1 MAASQFIALLESRG
15 LLDPEIIAELHRQVE
30 QTKGRIT
37 PEAIAKLLVENG
49 QLTRFQATKLVTELN
64 ESLGDSRPDPSMA
77 LRGGRPLEPAPSEHD
92 SVEDLLPDDFD
103 DVVEVVEVVENG
115 IDEVEIVDIAE
126 PKSTPSAK
134 RPAGFGPDAPIADQ
148 PKRVVRDTKVKSRS
162 AWESF
167 RIIGYAFI
175 LLLLLILLVPLV
187 GWLMK
192 GSADEAFTR
201 AEDAYKARDY
211 EKATKS
217 FSDFAANYANDA
229 RTSKSKVFAGLAKIR
244 QDAEKAA
251 DPNVALQTCQDVL
264 PGIANESGLNELRGD
279 VTDTLLRIS
288 EKFVAKIENT
298 DSIGGRKELI
308 TKMDQQLELIR
319 DPRYVGTQ
327 ERTQNELRIRKI
339 EEDQNRLL
347 REITRGEDLAS
358 TLAAM
363 KTSVEA
369 KDVSK
374 TYDLR
379 RTLVRKYPQ
388 LSADSKLGELLSEAT
403 KIQLGLVTASSAMP
417 IVNSEVA
424 TKLAGNK
431 AILAGRTISGTDGE
445 SGSTIYLRV
454 AGSVVAMNAGNGR
467 VLWRHHIGRDWT
479 GSPKRVN
486 STDDSDVLVYV
497 QEQGL
502 LKRLAA
508 ADGSVLWETTI
519 PGRIVEPLIDG
530 DDIFVAARSGEVF
543 CIDAVTGQSRWGKK
557 YPQPIDIGLG
567 GSPGKKKRYLVG
579 DHSNLYVVSRAS
591 GQCDEVVYLGHN
603 PSTIA
608 VPPIWILNHLI
619 LFENDGTD
627 FCTMRVFNTDEEG
640 LGLTPAQNPVIF
652 RGHVV
657 VEPQVDGRRLAV
669 ATNLGEVAILDV
681 EPSNANDRVFK
692 LVSLVGNETTP
703 KTTWPLMAG
712 NDLWLASTRLIYY
725 QVQVTSQKL
734 NRQWLNEDGDQFTNR
749 PMKVDDHVIYTRLVR
764 GNLGTR
770 VSAINPTTGK
780 PIWET
785 DVASP
790 VMSLGTDG
798 KGFIASTAQ
807 GAVFSL
813 DAKSFSGEVAVEPI
827 ENLGR
832 NQRSLT
838 FSNPVVLKDS
848 KIALL
853 NQADG
858 NQLLLIDPARRSSNP
873 SRLVAI
879 ELGGGVP
886 SNEPLAL
893 GTGAVLVPLNNA
905 QIAMLDP
912 EKGKLIGTPFQPT
925 VQAGERP
932 VWLNP
937 VMLSDKQSVVVADE
951 KRNMVKLSTGKQLR
965 TITSQPLDRPLKA
978 RLAII
983 NDVIVAV
990 SATASGDQL
999 DFFDSGELKR
1009 TSSVPVEGRFSWGPY
1024 ALQGESSN
1032 IVFALS
1038 DIEGL
1043 VACDSTGKKLWAAQL
1058 GQVVLVGRPQAIGSD
1073 CLFATTSGE
1082 IIRLSS
1088 ETGKTI
1094 ARVQIGE
1101 PISGTPL
1108 LLSKGMLVPCDEGVV
1123 MTVPIPDASLDSG
1136 SDTAGAN

>member
-1 MAASQFIALLESRG
+1 MAASQFIALLDSRG

-64 ESLGDSRPDPSMA
+64 ESLGNSRSDPSLA
-77 LRGGRPLEPAPSEHD
+77 LRGGRPIDPPVSEHD
-92 SVEDLLPDDFD
+92 SVEDLLPEE
-103 DVVEVVEVVENG
+103 VAEVVEVIETDSDGLDGVEMAA
-115 IDEVEIVDIAE
+115 IAE
-126 PKSTPSAK
+126 PK
-134 RPAGFGPDAPIADQ
+134 PARKSKLGSGFGADSPTEDQ
-148 PKRVVRDTKVKSRS
+148 PKRVVRDSKVKSRS

-167 RIIGYAFI
+167 RIIGYAFAV
-175 LLLLLILLVPLV
+175 LLLLVLLVPLV

-211 EKATKS
+211 EKAAKS
-217 FSDFAANYANDA
+217 FDDFSKNYSNDL
-229 RTSKSKVFAGLAKIR
+229 RVSKSNVFAGLATIR

-251 DPNVALQTCQDVL
+251 DPNVALKTCQEVL
-264 PGIANESGLNELRGD
+264 PKIANESGLNELRGD
-279 VTDTLLRIS
+279 VTDTLLRIT
-288 EKFVAKIENT
+288 EKFIAKIENT
-298 DSIGGRKELI
+298 SGIADRKELI
-308 TKMDQQLELIR
+308 SKMDQQLELVR

-358 TLAAM
+358 TLEAM
-363 KTSVEA
+363 KASVNA
-369 KDVSK
+369 KEVAK

-379 RTLVRKYPQ
+379 RGLVRKYPQ
-388 LSADSKLGELLSEAT
+388 LLGDTKLAELLGEAT
-403 KIQLGLVTASSAMP
+403 KIQQGLVAAVPSMP
-417 IVNSEVA
+417 EQISETPA
-424 TKLAGNK
+424 KSIGNK
-431 AILAGRTISGTDGE
+431 AILVGRTGNGTDGD
-445 SGSTIYLRV
+445 SGSTIYVRV
-454 AGSVVAMNAGNGR
+454 AGSVVALNAGNGK

-479 GSPKRVN
+479 GEPKRLA
-486 STDDSDVLVYV
+486 STGDSDVLVYV
-497 QEQGL
+497 PEQGL
-502 LKRLAA
+502 IKRLAA
-508 ADGSVLWETTI
+508 ADGRAVWETRI
-519 PGRIVEPLIDG
+519 AGRIVEPSIDG

-543 CIDAVTGQSRWGKK
+543 CIDAMTGQTRWGKK
-557 YPQPIDIGLG
+557 YPQPIEVALG
-567 GSPGKKKRYLVG
+567 GAVSKKKRYMLG
-579 DHSNLYVVSRAS
+579 DHSNLYVVSKAS
-591 GQCDEVVYLGHN
+591 GQCDDVVYLGHN
-603 PSTIA
+603 PSSIA

-619 LFENDGTD
+619 LFENDGSD
-627 FCTMRVFNTDEEG
+627 FCTMRVFNTNEEG
-640 LGLTPAQNPVIF
+640 LGLTVAQNPVIF

-692 LVSLVGNETTP
+692 LVSLVGNENVT
-703 KTTWPLMAG
+703 KNTWPLMAG

-734 NRQWLNEDGDQFTNR
+734 NRQWLNEDGDQFTSR
-749 PMKVDDHVIYTRLVR
+749 PMKVDDYVIYTRLVR

-770 VSAINPTTGK
+770 VSAINPTSGK

-813 DAKSFSGEVAVEPI
+813 DAKSFIGTDSIEPI

-838 FSNPVVLKDS
+838 FANPVVLKDS
-848 KIALL
+848 RIALL
-853 NQADG
+853 NQAEG
-858 NQLLLIDPARRSSNP
+858 NQLLLIDPARRNSNP
-873 SRLVAI
+873 SRFVAL

-886 SNEPLAL
+886 SNESLAL
-893 GTGAVLVPLNNA
+893 GNGAVLVPLNNA
-905 QIAMLDP
+905 QIVMLDP

-932 VWLNP
+932 TWLNP
-937 VMLSDKQSVVVADE
+937 VLLADQQSVVVADE
-951 KRNMVKLSTGKQLR
+951 RRNMVKLSTGKQLR
-965 TITSQPLDRPLKA
+965 PITSQPLERPLKA
-978 RLAII
+978 RLAVID
-983 NDVIVAV
+983 DVIVAV

-1009 TSSVPVEGRFSWGPY
+1009 TTTVPVEGRFSWGPY
-1024 ALQGESSN
+1024 TSQGDGSN
-1032 IVFALS
+1032 IVLALS

-1043 VACDSTGKKLWAAQL
+1043 VACDSTGKKLWTTQL
-1058 GQVVLVGRPQAIGSD
+1058 GKVVLVGRPQSIGSD
-1073 CLFATTSGE
+1073 CLLATTSGE
-1082 IIRLSS
+1082 LIRLAS

-1094 ARVQIGE
+1094 VRVQIGE

-1108 LLSKGMLVPCDEGVV
+1108 LLPKGMLIPCDEGVV
-1123 MTVPIPDASLDSG
+1123 LTMPIPVASDSSD
-1136 SDTAGAN
+1136 SDTIGAN

>member
-64 ESLGDSRPDPSMA
+64 ESLGGSRPDPSLA
-77 LRGGRPLEPAPSEHD
+77 LRGGRPLDAVQSEND
-92 SVEDLLPDDFD
+92 SVEDLLPDD
-103 DVVEVVEVVENG
+103 VVEIKEVVKVEDNG

-126 PKSTPSAK
+126 PKPTRSSK
-134 RPAGFGPDAPIADQ
+134 MGSGFGTDSPLDNQ
-148 PKRVVRDTKVKSRS
+148 PRRVVRDSKVKSRS

-175 LLLLLILLVPLV
+175 VLLLLILLVPLM
-187 GWLMK
+187 GWMMK

-211 EKATKS
+211 EKAVKS
-217 FSDFAANYANDA
+217 FGDFSKNYTTDTRVSVSN
-229 RTSKSKVFAGLAKIR
+229 VFAGLAKIR

-251 DPNVALQTCQDVL
+251 DPNVALKTCQDVL
-264 PGIANESGLNELRGD
+264 PGIANESGLSELRGD

-298 DSIGGRKELI
+298 PDIAERKELI
-308 TKMDQQLELIR
+308 TKMDQQLELVR

-358 TLAAM
+358 ALVAM
-363 KTSVEA
+363 QASVDA
-369 KDVSK
+369 KDVAK

-388 LSADSKLGELLSEAT
+388 LLTDAKLVELLSEAT
-403 KIQLGLVTASSAMP
+403 KIQQGLVTVSTAMP
-417 IVNSEVA
+417 VISTEA
-424 TKLAGNK
+424 TPKPAGNK
-431 AILAGRTISGTDGE
+431 AILVGRTGNGTDGN
-445 SGSTIYLRV
+445 SGSTIYVRV
-454 AGSVVAMNAGNGR
+454 AGSVVAMNAGNGK

-479 GSPKRVN
+479 GEPKRLS
-486 STDDSDVLVYV
+486 STGDSDVLVYV

-508 ADGSVLWETTI
+508 ADGSSVWETRI
-519 PGRIVEPLIDG
+519 PGRIVSPSIDG
-530 DDIFVAARSGEVF
+530 DDIFVASRSGDVY

-557 YPQPIDIGLG
+557 YPQSVDVGLG
-567 GSPGKKKRYLVG
+567 GSPAKKKRYLVG

-619 LFENDGTD
+619 LFENDGSD
-627 FCTMRVFNTDEEG
+627 FCTMRVFNTNEEG
-640 LGLTPAQNPVIF
+640 LGLTPAQSPVIF

-657 VEPQVDGRRLAV
+657 AEPQVDGRRLAV
-669 ATNLGEVAILDV
+669 ATNLGEVTILDV

-703 KTTWPLMAG
+703 KNTWALMAG

-749 PMKVDDHVIYTRLVR
+749 PMKVDDQVIYTRIVR

-770 VSAINPTTGK
+770 VSAIDPTSGK

-785 DVASP
+785 DVSAP
-790 VMSLGTDG
+790 VTALGTDG
-798 KGFIASTAQ
+798 KGFIASTSQ

-813 DAKSFSGEVAVEPI
+813 DAKSFSGAVTSEPV

-838 FSNPVVLKDS
+838 FLNPIVLKDS
-848 KIALL
+848 RIALL

-858 NQLLLIDPARRSSNP
+858 NQLLLIDPARRNSNP
-873 SRLVAI
+873 SRMVAL

-886 SNEPLAL
+886 SSEPLAL
-893 GTGAVLVPLNNA
+893 GNGAILVPMNNA

-932 VWLNP
+932 IWLNP

-951 KRNMVKLSTGKQLR
+951 RRNMVKLSTGKQLR

-978 RLAII
+978 RLAIV

-999 DFFDSGELKR
+999 DFFDSGELRR
-1009 TSSVPVEGRFSWGPY
+1009 TTSVQVEGRFSWGPY
-1024 ALQGESSN
+1024 AIQGGESN
-1032 IVFALS
+1032 LVFALS

-1043 VACDSTGKKLWAAQL
+1043 VACDSTGKKLWTAQL

-1073 CLFATTSGE
+1073 CILATTGGE

-1108 LLSKGMLVPCDEGVV
+1108 LLAKGMLVPCDEGVV
-1123 MTVPIPDASLDSG
+1123 MTVPIPVANVDSG
-1136 SDTAGAN
+1136 SDTVGAN